1 VKQHTLASPITLQGK
16 GLHTGKNVTLTLKP
30 AAENTGFVFVRV
42 DLEGSPIIEADAAYV
57 TSTERGTVLEKKGV
71 KVEDLEKEI
80 EKELGGNFLREYQES
95 SDKVKTKNFLS

>member
-1 VKQHTLASPITLQGK
+1 M
-16 GLHTGKNVTLTLKP
+16 
-30 AAENTGFVFVRV
+30 
-42 DLEGSPIIEADAAYV
+42 
-57 TSTERGTVLEKKGV
+57 EKKGV